1 MKTINNFIIERL
13 KLNDESKIKELVFS
27 DEELRED
34 YQNVKYHVFTKKE
47 KEVYA
52 NKYNCNSLKIGDIQL
67 AILDYL
73 RKNRNDKSEFTD
85 EDVKDFARLDPP
97 DGNYKKYVK
106 YLEQESDKFVRY
118 MLKSYLNKLTDIN
131 KRRRQIKYGYSYAD
145 KRIIRIV
152 DYLKKY
158 LKVA

>member
-1 MKTINNFIIERL
+1 MKTINNFILERL

-34 YQNVKYHVFTKKE
+34 YQTVRYHVVTKKE

-52 NKYNCNSLKIGDIQL
+52 KKYNCNSLKIADIQL
-67 AILDYL
+67 VIAEYS
-73 RKNRNDKSEFTD
+73 RKNRNNKSEFTK
-85 EDVKDFARLDPP
+85 EDIWDFFRLNPP
-97 DGNYKKYVK
+97 DGVYTKFKT
-106 YLEQESDKFVRY
+106 YLEQEQDIFLKY
-118 MLKSYLNKLTDIN
+118 MLKYYTDKIVTIN
-131 KRRRQIKYGYSYAD
+131 KRRRQNGYGYSYSN
-145 KRIIRIV
+145 KREIRIV